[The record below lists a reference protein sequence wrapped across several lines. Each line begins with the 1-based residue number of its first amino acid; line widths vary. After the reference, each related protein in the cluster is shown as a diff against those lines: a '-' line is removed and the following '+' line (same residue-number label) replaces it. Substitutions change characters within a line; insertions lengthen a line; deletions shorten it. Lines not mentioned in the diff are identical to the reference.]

1 MLLLYDDIGTTPQ
14 RVISLQSPDQTIDP
28 DMAIQTYKRTS
39 TVYKTARPGEEKQV
53 KCNFIPGKQPKPG
66 FS

>member
-1 MLLLYDDIGTTPQ
+1 MAWYGLSLDDAAEGLLSLLSPDPTTPE
-14 RVISLQSPDQTIDP
+14 SDKAP
-28 DMAIQTYKRTS
+28 YKYS
-39 TVYKTARPGEEKQV
+39 YKTARPSEEKQV